1 MHPEIDRYAHL
12 DSFLHRWDPR
22 WKLASLG
29 ALLLSFAA
37 APLPAG
43 TAPSRSRDLPHA
55 LVSLAAALALVQLSR
70 IPLSFL
76 LRRLLP
82 AGFFLAFFLAL
93 YTWVGAGGDGFLF
106 EVRFSPVRFQT
117 ACIIALRGLAILLLV
132 FPMFG
137 TSRFDVTM
145 KALRALRLPAPF
157 VQLTVFSYRYL
168 FVYADELRRMR
179 TSMRARGFRGR
190 PPLHALRTAGNA
202 IGMLLVRSVE
212 RTEGIRDAMVSRG
225 YCGDFRT
232 FQDFATRPKDVALAA
247 AFGGAAVL
255 LLALRFAP

>member
-1 MHPEIDRYAHL
+1 VHPEIDRYAHL

-29 ALLLSFAA
+29 ALLFSFAA
-37 APLPAG
+37 APLPAAG
-43 TAPSRSRDLPHA
+43 ALSLNRDLPHGLA
-55 LVSLAAALALVQLSR
+55 CLAASLALVQLSR
-70 IPLSFL
+70 IPLAFL
-76 LRRLLP
+76 LRRLAP
-82 AGFFLAFFLAL
+82 AGIFLAL
-93 YTWVGAGGDGFLF
+93 FLGLYTCVGAGGDGYLF
-106 EVRFSPVRFQT
+106 DVRFSPRRFQT

-132 FPMFG
+132 FPIFG

-168 FVYADELRRMR
+168 FVYAAELRRMR

-202 IGMLLVRSVE
+202 IGMLLVRSIE

-225 YCGDFRT
+225 YAGDFRT

-247 AFGGAAVL
+247 AFLGAAIL